1 MPEGS
6 RSHLSQQ
13 AKCAPQGITVRRRSY
28 AATIAAL
35 CLEVLL
41 GVCGVTSAQ
50 AASRVKILRQDKVL
64 VVEIDHRQF
73 TTYHF
78 ADDFV
83 RPYVR
88 PFFWPVLAADG
99 TAITNDQ
106 AQDSKLPPYQ
116 RSMWIGH
123 GDVNGADHW
132 KFNAKPAPPKQRHA
146 KFDFIKRDVFQEQL
160 IWEDATGLAMLNEIR
175 TIRFIAYEDGS
186 RAVDITLRLSPVSG
200 DVDFA
205 NHKDHGLFSIRPW
218 PSIAGDPQFA
228 SSRGTNECS
237 QQSAWCDESGSIN
250 GKTYGMA
257 IFDDPRNP
265 RHPPMWHAHKDARL
279 ATDIFVTPDAAG
291 SAGGFIIKLGSTA
304 TFHYRAVIHSGDAA
318 AAQIATKYAE
328 FAAGK

>member
-1 MPEGS
+1 
-6 RSHLSQQ
+6 
-13 AKCAPQGITVRRRSY
+13 
-28 AATIAAL
+28 
-35 CLEVLL
+35 LL
-41 GVCGVTSAQ
+41 GSGGATSAQ
-50 AASRVKILRQDKVL
+50 AASRVRILRQDKVL

-99 TAITNDQ
+99 TAVTNDQ
-106 AQDSKLPPYQ
+106 AQDPKLPPYQ
-116 RSMWIGH
+116 RSMWVGH

-132 KFNAKPAPPKQRHA
+132 KFSGQPVPPRQRHV
-146 KFDFIKRDVFQEQL
+146 KFDFIKRDAFQEEL
-160 IWEDATGLAMLNEIR
+160 IWEDATGGAMLNEIR
-175 TIRFIAYEDGS
+175 TVRFIAYADGS

-205 NHKDHGLFSIRPW
+205 NHKDHGLFSIRPL
-218 PSIAGDPQFA
+218 PSIAGDPQFS

-237 QQSAWCDESGSIN
+237 QPSAWCDESGN
-250 GKTYGMA
+250 VDGKTYGMV

-279 ATDIFVTPDAAG
+279 ATDIFVTPDATSSTG
-291 SAGGFIIKLGSTA
+291 DFVIKSGSTA
-304 TFHYRAVIHSGDAA
+304 TFRYRAVIHGGDAA
-318 AAQIATKYAE
+318 AAQIAAKYAE